1 MGIFNFLGLIKK
13 SKDKKDKILKSVILF
28 DLSNINRSFLKE
40 KKEYPDVLKIR
51 AFIQKRNGGKHIKSI
66 IFTSYDPD
74 NRKQLNYLGGL
85 EASCGFE
92 VVKKPIVKVRER
104 AEWGDMDFEIANFI
118 KENVRNYD
126 EIIIVTGDG
135 DLVEP
140 LKEFKRWGKGRVVK
154 AYGVTRKSFNKA
166 LHAVSSYPVTFLE
179 DYWDYIRSNRK
190 SGKRS
195 FGHLRLIPKE
205 AKNGSH

>member
-1 MGIFNFLGLIKK
+1 MGILNLLGFIRK
-13 SKDKKDKILKSVILF
+13 SKDKKDKTLRQVILF
-28 DLSNINRSFLKE
+28 DLSNINKSFLKE

-51 AFIQKRNGGKHIKSI
+51 ALIQKENGGKHIKSI

-74 NRKQLNYLGGL
+74 NKKQLNYLGGL
-85 EASCGFE
+85 EVSCGFE

-104 AEWGDMDFEIANFI
+104 AKWGDMDFEIANFI

-126 EIIIVTGDG
+126 EIIIVTGHG

-154 AYGVTRKSFNKA
+154 VYGVTRKSFNKA
-166 LHAVSSYPVTFLE
+166 LHAVSSYPVIFLE
-179 DYWDYIRSNRK
+179 DHWDYIRSNK
-190 SGKRS
+190 KPGKRN
-195 FGHLRLIPKE
+195 FRHLRLIPKE
-205 AKNGSH
+205 AGK